1 MKTMK
6 LLQKKQQRTLGA
18 IILIP
23 LEDGFHTYGRIL
35 QGASYVFYDCRT
47 KEDITDLNFIISSPV
62 LFITAVYDNVIIS
75 GQWAKIGKLPLEEK
89 FNILPPRFIQDAAA
103 NPYKLVDL
111 VKFTLRLS
119 PSNSEV
125 FTPRLIV
132 LVTSPFILMRIG
144 FLRRLFFPSV
154 KS

>member
-47 KEDITDLNFIISSPV
+47 KEDITDLNFII
-62 LFITAVYDNVIIS
+62 
-75 GQWAKIGKLPLEEK
+75 
-89 FNILPPRFIQDAAA
+89 AA